1 LFRAPKALKCAKRV
15 LSARGAE
22 NRIEGAV
29 YRTSDHPI
37 RPRLKANLSEMLE
50 IIIII
55 STIAVITS
63 KNPVHSILFLILVF
77 LNTAILLISHGIDFL
92 GIFIIIVYV
101 GAIAILFL
109 FVLMMLNIKLTE
121 FDGDILR
128 YFPIGFFFGLLFLFA
143 LGSPIFLSSSSFVDW
158 FNLLSFYH
166 NNLINLGILL
176 YTSFFPYLFI
186 GTLILLVAML
196 GVIILT
202 FTSNKKNK
210 YQSVYLQNSS
220 FLDNHLFK

>member
-1 LFRAPKALKCAKRV
+1 
-15 LSARGAE
+15 
-22 NRIEGAV
+22 
-29 YRTSDHPI
+29 
-37 RPRLKANLSEMLE
+37 MLE
-50 IIIII
+50 ILIII

-121 FDGDILR
+121 FDDNILR

-143 LGSPIFLSSSSFVDW
+143 LGSSLAPLFLSSSSFIDW

-202 FTSNKKNK
+202 FTNNKNNK

-220 FLDNHLFK
+220 FLNNHLFK

>member
-1 LFRAPKALKCAKRV
+1 
-15 LSARGAE
+15 
-22 NRIEGAV
+22 
-29 YRTSDHPI
+29 
-37 RPRLKANLSEMLE
+37 MLE
-50 IIIII
+50 ILIII
-55 STIAVITS
+55 STISVITS

-101 GAIAILFL
+101 GAITILFL

-143 LGSPIFLSSSSFVDW
+143 LGSPILLYSSSFINW

-202 FTSNKKNK
+202 FTSNKTNK

>member
-1 LFRAPKALKCAKRV
+1 LIV
-15 LSARGAE
+15 L
-22 NRIEGAV
+22 
-29 YRTSDHPI
+29 
-37 RPRLKANLSEMLE
+37 
-50 IIIII
+50 
-55 STIAVITS
+55 
-63 KNPVHSILFLILVF
+63 VH
-77 LNTAILLISHGIDFL
+77 
-92 GIFIIIVYV
+92 
-101 GAIAILFL
+101 
-109 FVLMMLNIKLTE
+109 IKLTE

-143 LGSPIFLSSSSFVDW
+143 LGSPLFLSSSSFIDW

-166 NNLINLGILL
+166 NNLVNLGILL

-202 FTSNKKNK
+202 FTSNKTNK

>member
-1 LFRAPKALKCAKRV
+1 
-15 LSARGAE
+15 
-22 NRIEGAV
+22 
-29 YRTSDHPI
+29 
-37 RPRLKANLSEMLE
+37 MLE

-143 LGSPIFLSSSSFVDW
+143 LGSPIFLSSSSFIDW